1 MSRRTISD
9 RCDGGH
15 AKRSNVGYHPRE
27 DSGQGPEREEGGV
40 GSLSYVVGVARA
52 MAEGIAQHVP
62 ALLRERGRAHP
73 GSGGSLPLSDR
84 IGRGSRWLGNCQR
97 GRLGASLFI
106 PSGLLTGVRLIGG
119 CAARGGP
126 ERRTGRPGAA
136 CARCRW
142 TKVAPRRLLP
152 RQRYRQ
158 GGRRMP
164 HGARGSA
171 WPKVLL
177 RGPLPAQ
184 RTAGTSHRPF
194 YMSAHHVLLT
204 RTISRR
210 TPTQEAPCVR

>member
-119 CAARGGP
+119 CAARGA
-126 ERRTGRPGAA
+126 RR
-136 CARCRW
+136 
-142 TKVAPRRLLP
+142 
-152 RQRYRQ
+152 
-158 GGRRMP
+158 
-164 HGARGSA
+164 GARGDQ
-171 WPKVLL
+171 
-177 RGPLPAQ
+177 GPLARGAAGPRWRPAASSHAKGTGRAGDGCPMAPAARRGLRSCCGDPSQ
-184 RTAGTSHRPF
+184 RSERPARPTGRSTCPHTTSF
-194 YMSAHHVLLT
+194 
-204 RTISRR
+204 
-210 TPTQEAPCVR
+210 